1 MLEATL
7 TTDDVLE
14 RLDRIESIQE
24 ITRLKHTY
32 WHYNDV
38 GLLGDQIASLF
49 TEDGVWSNE
58 ELGHYEGR
66 DAIRT
71 FFNGASKALP
81 FCAHVGM
88 NEIIDLDGDRATG
101 KWRCLLP
108 GTFVEEGRRTSRLI
122 LIDYLD
128 DFVRIGGR
136 WYIKKLDILFNFNVE
151 FRQGWAGSER
161 VRTAE

>member
-1 MLEATL
+1 MTSP
-7 TTDDVLE
+7 DVPE
-14 RLDRIESIQE
+14 RLERIESQQE

-32 WHYNDV
+32 WHYNDT
-38 GLLGDQIASLF
+38 GLRGDKIAPLF
-49 TEDGVWSNE
+49 TEDGVWSNK

-66 DAIRT
+66 EEIRE
-71 FFNGASKALP
+71 FFNGASAVLP

-108 GTFVEEGRRTSRLI
+108 GTFVQDGEPVSRLI

-128 DFVRIGGR
+128 DFERVDGR
-136 WYIKKLDILFNFNVE
+136 WYIKKLDILFNFDIEVDP
-151 FRQGWAGSER
+151 GWVDAVTIRADG
-161 VRTAE
+161 